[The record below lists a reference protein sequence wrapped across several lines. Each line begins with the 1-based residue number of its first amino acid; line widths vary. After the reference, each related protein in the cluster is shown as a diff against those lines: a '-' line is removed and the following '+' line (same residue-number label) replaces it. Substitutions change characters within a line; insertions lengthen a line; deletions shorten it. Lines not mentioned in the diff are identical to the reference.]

1 MEQKQRFSIR
11 KFKNG
16 VGSALLLSL
25 LLAPIAL
32 QTTVLAQDAES
43 PTQQQLGNATNY
55 TTVQADPSEE
65 FLASEKLANTSQGEI
80 INQITSTE
88 LTTAISEAKNAG
100 VKVTVDKAVNF
111 DSLEAG
117 QADYA
122 EQVTAV
128 KAITDKQI
136 AAQKAY
142 EEAEK
147 KYQAYLVAEA
157 QYEKDN
163 TAYQAYLTAKAEY
176 DKAFATYQDAYK
188 VYEAA
193 LAENVKLVAQYEQD
207 KQAYDKAYTLYQD
220 ALKKH
225 TDVTAVNAKK
235 KADYEAALTK
245 YNQDYVNYQAALS
258 TYTAAS
264 TENARLKAAYDA
276 AKAEYDKKKAEYDT
290 AKAAYDKQVA
300 EANRLTGVDGYLS
313 RTEAQE
319 LTLLSE
325 PQAKLTI
332 TGSGKFANKNT
343 VTNLQSYDNEWVK
356 ALYAV
361 HSDDYYNSA
370 TTSQSGAWIVDGSN
384 YGRMSKGYAMVARE
398 GDTIIATYDNLQ
410 NSSLGDIKITKA
422 VYEYQI
428 KEVSDDQGYVNLVIY
443 NDPTVTIDNDSQ
455 NEIKSK
461 DVRVTLTPKYFDEN
475 GNQLDLSQ
483 YSSLIS
489 VASLNYDYYAGQVE
503 SVQDLN
509 GVEFIPITGSTIKNT
524 NGVIAATSNNSWNIA
539 KPYYN
544 GVSDWA
550 ASEWDISNSPNEYY
564 GAGVLK
570 VTSKDFSFDLVSSSY
585 SEENDIIHQWKG
597 YWQALSSKIKA
608 SGLVPTLPVAPTA
621 PTPPKYKV
629 TGNNPEEPVKPTEP
643 TYEDTTAPTPP
654 VEPTKPIIVEPVK
667 PTEPT
672 KPTEVPKP
680 GTVDEVPIPTVAAQL
695 EVKVHPNTYSS
706 QPTIQKEVTNEAGE
720 DLSNALVPKGSTV
733 KFPLQLPMLTAG
745 RPEYK
750 VLTVEDNIP
759 EGYEL
764 NVEAVTAAFPDFDVT
779 YDEKTRLLKLV
790 SKEELVAAIN
800 KDRTKEFTFA
810 KQALTGIVTNDGT
823 VYKNT
828 FKVSLDNSYTIYS
841 NTVKVTTPGKPN
853 DPDNP
858 DNNLIQ
864 PTKQVVDAEGKDIDG
879 QAVGLKDTL
888 NYPLFWDMDQYNTI
902 KDGDSAKDIYFYF
915 DLYDASKV
923 TVDLEASKEI
933 VDENSQAVSDIEVTN
948 YASFADLPKELQTVF
963 ENANLKEVVGN
974 KSIVLYLPKDM
985 PAFEENYVKKGI
997 SLNLKFVA
1005 TPKREAAG
1013 QVIENTAGQVDFG
1026 NGYITNTVT
1035 NKVQVTT
1042 EWEDKHG
1049 TVLKDK
1055 VTGDQTEEAGS
1066 FDRYRFVETQETETG
1081 IKHIFEKLY
1090 TTEWVDEQ
1098 GNALKEKVEDTETKE
1113 HGAIERY
1120 EYVRTEDTPTGIKH
1134 IFKRIVEQPVE
1145 PKKNLPLTGEQ
1156 ATIGLVG
1163 LGATLLALILA
1174 WKFKLVEKLKKVFKK

>member
-176 DKAFATYQDAYK
+176 DKAFAAYQDAYK

-313 RTEAQE
+313 EVVAQSLILLTE
-319 LTLLSE
+319 
-325 PQAKLTI
+325 PNAKLSISSSNKIEMSQDDKNANAPSKWNSTNNISSYSGTGRAIIKLDKGESVTATYENLSNSSYVGIPLSKIIFTFSAKNATGNVIDIATDPTI
-332 TGSGKFANKNT
+332 T
-343 VTNLQSYDNEWVK
+343 VTTYSE
-356 ALYAV
+356 LYET
-361 HSDDYYNSA
+361 N
-370 TTSQSGAWIVDGSN
+370 
-384 YGRMSKGYAMVARE
+384 R
-398 GDTIIATYDNLQ
+398 
-410 NSSLGDIKITKA
+410 
-422 VYEYQI
+422 
-428 KEVSDDQGYVNLVIY
+428 VNAHVEL
-443 NDPTVTIDNDSQ
+443 
-455 NEIKSK
+455 
-461 DVRVTLTPKYFDEN
+461 FDEN
-475 GNQLDLSQ
+475 NKKIVFTEENPAIF
-483 YSSLIS
+483 SL
-489 VASLNYDYYAGQVE
+489 ASLNYSKHDLVGANFQETVE
-503 SVQDLN
+503 NFSNNVKI
-509 GVEFIPITGSTIKNT
+509 IPITGSGIVYE
-524 NGVIAATSNNSWNIA
+524 NGSVHAANFND
-539 KPYYN
+539 KVEN
-544 GVSDWA
+544 GSKYP
-550 ASEWDISNSPNEYY
+550 SQGEGRWDDTELAYY
-564 GAGVLK
+564 GAIAGK
-570 VTSKDFSFDLVSSSY
+570 VTSGDYISFDIVSKV
-585 SEENDIIHQWKG
+585 DITSG
-597 YWQALSSKIKA
+597 VNQAGWTGNAFWFAFNTDIKA
-608 SGLVPTLPVAPTA
+608 SGLLPAPPVAPTA

-680 GTVDEVPIPTVAAQL
+680 GTVDEVPIPTVPAQL

-706 QPTIQKEVTNEAGE
+706 KPTIQKEVTNEAGE

-733 KFPLQLPMLTAG
+733 KFPLQLPTLTAG

-759 EGYEL
+759 EGYDL
-764 NVEAVTAAFPDFDVT
+764 NVEAAKTAFPEFDVT

-841 NTVKVTTPGKPN
+841 NTVKVTTPGNPN

-963 ENANLKEVVGN
+963 ENANLKEVVGD

-985 PAFEENYVKKGI
+985 AAFEENYVKKGI

-1042 EWEDKHG
+1042 EWEDKPG

-1113 HGAIERY
+1113 HGTIERY

-1156 ATIGLVG
+1156 ATTGLVG
-1163 LGATLLALILA
+1163 LGAALLALILA

>member
-176 DKAFATYQDAYK
+176 DKAFAAYQDAYK

-313 RTEAQE
+313 EVVAQSLILLTE
-319 LTLLSE
+319 
-325 PQAKLTI
+325 PNAKLSISSSNKIEMSQDDKNANAPSKWNSTNNISSYSGTGRAIIKLDKGESVTATYENLSNSSYAGIPLSKIIFTFSAKNATGNVIDIATDPTI
-332 TGSGKFANKNT
+332 T
-343 VTNLQSYDNEWVK
+343 VTTYSE
-356 ALYAV
+356 LYET
-361 HSDDYYNSA
+361 N
-370 TTSQSGAWIVDGSN
+370 
-384 YGRMSKGYAMVARE
+384 R
-398 GDTIIATYDNLQ
+398 
-410 NSSLGDIKITKA
+410 
-422 VYEYQI
+422 
-428 KEVSDDQGYVNLVIY
+428 VNAHVEL
-443 NDPTVTIDNDSQ
+443 
-455 NEIKSK
+455 
-461 DVRVTLTPKYFDEN
+461 FDEN
-475 GNQLDLSQ
+475 NKKIVFTEENPAIF
-483 YSSLIS
+483 SL
-489 VASLNYDYYAGQVE
+489 ASLNYSKHDLVGANFQETVE
-503 SVQDLN
+503 NFSNNVTI
-509 GVEFIPITGSTIKNT
+509 IPITGSGIVYE
-524 NGVIAATSNNSWNIA
+524 NGSVHAANFND
-539 KPYYN
+539 KVEN
-544 GVSDWA
+544 GSKYP
-550 ASEWDISNSPNEYY
+550 SQGEGRWDDTELAYY
-564 GAGVLK
+564 GAIAGK
-570 VTSKDFSFDLVSSSY
+570 VTSGDYISFDIVSKV
-585 SEENDIIHQWKG
+585 DITSG
-597 YWQALSSKIKA
+597 VNQAGWTGNAFWFAFNTDIKA
-608 SGLVPTLPVAPTA
+608 SGLLPAPPVAPTA

-680 GTVDEVPIPTVAAQL
+680 GTVDEVPIPTVPAQL

-706 QPTIQKEVTNEAGE
+706 KPTIQKEVTNEAGE

-733 KFPLQLPMLTAG
+733 KFPLQLPTLTAG

-759 EGYEL
+759 EGYDL
-764 NVEAVTAAFPDFDVT
+764 NVEAAKTAFPEFDVT

-1042 EWEDKHG
+1042 EWEDKPG

-1090 TTEWVDEQ
+1090 TTEWADEQ

-1113 HGAIERY
+1113 HGTIERY

-1134 IFKRIVEQPVE
+1134 IFKRIVEQPVQ

-1163 LGATLLALILA
+1163 LGAALLALILA

>member
-176 DKAFATYQDAYK
+176 DKAFAAYQDAYK

-313 RTEAQE
+313 EVVAQSLILLTE
-319 LTLLSE
+319 
-325 PQAKLTI
+325 PNAKLSISSSNKIEMSQDDKNANAPSKWNSTNNISSYSGTGRAIIKLDKGESVTATYENLSNSSYAGIPLSKIIFTFSAKNATGNVIDIATDPTI
-332 TGSGKFANKNT
+332 T
-343 VTNLQSYDNEWVK
+343 VTTYSE
-356 ALYAV
+356 LYET
-361 HSDDYYNSA
+361 N
-370 TTSQSGAWIVDGSN
+370 
-384 YGRMSKGYAMVARE
+384 R
-398 GDTIIATYDNLQ
+398 
-410 NSSLGDIKITKA
+410 
-422 VYEYQI
+422 
-428 KEVSDDQGYVNLVIY
+428 VNAHVEL
-443 NDPTVTIDNDSQ
+443 
-455 NEIKSK
+455 
-461 DVRVTLTPKYFDEN
+461 FDEN
-475 GNQLDLSQ
+475 NKKIVFTEENPAIF
-483 YSSLIS
+483 SL
-489 VASLNYDYYAGQVE
+489 ASLNYSKHDLVGANFQETVE
-503 SVQDLN
+503 NFSNNVTI
-509 GVEFIPITGSTIKNT
+509 IPITGSGIVYE
-524 NGVIAATSNNSWNIA
+524 NGSVHAANFND
-539 KPYYN
+539 KVEN
-544 GVSDWA
+544 GSKYP
-550 ASEWDISNSPNEYY
+550 SQGEGRWDDTELAYY
-564 GAGVLK
+564 GAIAGK
-570 VTSKDFSFDLVSSSY
+570 VTSGDYISFDIVSKV
-585 SEENDIIHQWKG
+585 DITSG
-597 YWQALSSKIKA
+597 VNQAGWTGNAFWFAFNTDIKA
-608 SGLVPTLPVAPTA
+608 SGLLPAPPVAPTA

-680 GTVDEVPIPTVAAQL
+680 GTVDEVPIPTVPAQL

-706 QPTIQKEVTNEAGE
+706 HPTIQKEVTNDAGE

-733 KFPLQLPMLTAG
+733 KFPLQLPTLTAG

-759 EGYEL
+759 EGYDL
-764 NVEAVTAAFPDFDVT
+764 NVEAAKTAFPEFDVT

-963 ENANLKEVVGN
+963 ENANLKEVVGD

-985 PAFEENYVKKGI
+985 AAFEENYVKKGI

-1042 EWEDKHG
+1042 EWEDKPG

-1113 HGAIERY
+1113 HGTIERY

-1134 IFKRIVEQPVE
+1134 IFKRIVEQPVQ

-1163 LGATLLALILA
+1163 LGAALLALILA
-1174 WKFKLVEKLKKVFKK
+1174 RKFKLVEKLKKVFKK

>member
-32 QTTVLAQDAES
+32 QTTVLAQDAEN

-55 TTVQADPSEE
+55 TTAQADPSEE

-176 DKAFATYQDAYK
+176 DKAFAAYQDAYK

-220 ALKKH
+220 ELKKH

-313 RTEAQE
+313 EVVAQSLILLTE
-319 LTLLSE
+319 
-325 PQAKLTI
+325 PNAKLSISSSNKIEMSQDDKNANAPSKWNSTNNISSYSGTGRAIIKLDKGESVTATYENLSNSSYAGIPLSKIIFTFSAKNATGNVIDIATDPTI
-332 TGSGKFANKNT
+332 T
-343 VTNLQSYDNEWVK
+343 VTTYSE
-356 ALYAV
+356 LYET
-361 HSDDYYNSA
+361 N
-370 TTSQSGAWIVDGSN
+370 
-384 YGRMSKGYAMVARE
+384 R
-398 GDTIIATYDNLQ
+398 
-410 NSSLGDIKITKA
+410 
-422 VYEYQI
+422 
-428 KEVSDDQGYVNLVIY
+428 VNAHVEL
-443 NDPTVTIDNDSQ
+443 
-455 NEIKSK
+455 
-461 DVRVTLTPKYFDEN
+461 FDEN
-475 GNQLDLSQ
+475 NKKIVFTEENPAIF
-483 YSSLIS
+483 SL
-489 VASLNYDYYAGQVE
+489 ASLNYSKHDLVGANFQETVE
-503 SVQDLN
+503 NFSNNVTI
-509 GVEFIPITGSTIKNT
+509 IPITGSGIVYE
-524 NGVIAATSNNSWNIA
+524 NGSVHAANFND
-539 KPYYN
+539 KVEN
-544 GVSDWA
+544 GSKYPSQGEGRWEDTELA
-550 ASEWDISNSPNEYY
+550 YY
-564 GAGVLK
+564 GAIAGK
-570 VTSKDFSFDLVSSSY
+570 VTSGDYISFDIVSKV
-585 SEENDIIHQWKG
+585 DITSG
-597 YWQALSSKIKA
+597 VNQAGWTGNAFWFAFNTDIKS
-608 SGLVPTLPVAPTA
+608 SGLLPAPPVAPPA
-621 PTPPKYKV
+621 AKPPKYKV
-629 TGNNPEEPVKPTEP
+629 TGNNPKEPVKPTEP

-680 GTVDEVPIPTVAAQL
+680 GTVDEVPIPTVPAQL

-706 QPTIQKEVTNEAGE
+706 KPTIQKEVTNEAGE

-733 KFPLQLPMLTAG
+733 KFPLQLPTLTAG

-759 EGYEL
+759 EGYDL
-764 NVEAVTAAFPDFDVT
+764 NVEAAKTAFPEFDVT

-841 NTVKVTTPGKPN
+841 NTVKVTTPGNPN

-963 ENANLKEVVGN
+963 ENANLKEVVGD

-1042 EWEDKHG
+1042 EWEDKPG

-1090 TTEWVDEQ
+1090 TTEWADEQ

-1113 HGAIERY
+1113 HGTIERY

-1134 IFKRIVEQPVE
+1134 IFKRIVEQPVQ

-1163 LGATLLALILA
+1163 LGAALLALILA

>member
-176 DKAFATYQDAYK
+176 DKAFAAYQDAYK

-313 RTEAQE
+313 EVVAQSLILLTE
-319 LTLLSE
+319 
-325 PQAKLTI
+325 PNAKLSISSSNKIEMSQDDKNANAPSKWNSTNNISSYSGTGRAIIKLDKGESVTATYENLSNSSYAGIPLSKIIFTFSAKNATGNVIDIATDPTI
-332 TGSGKFANKNT
+332 T
-343 VTNLQSYDNEWVK
+343 VTTYSE
-356 ALYAV
+356 LYET
-361 HSDDYYNSA
+361 N
-370 TTSQSGAWIVDGSN
+370 
-384 YGRMSKGYAMVARE
+384 R
-398 GDTIIATYDNLQ
+398 
-410 NSSLGDIKITKA
+410 
-422 VYEYQI
+422 
-428 KEVSDDQGYVNLVIY
+428 VNAHVEL
-443 NDPTVTIDNDSQ
+443 
-455 NEIKSK
+455 
-461 DVRVTLTPKYFDEN
+461 FDEN
-475 GNQLDLSQ
+475 NKKIVFTEENPAIF
-483 YSSLIS
+483 SL
-489 VASLNYDYYAGQVE
+489 ASLNYSKHDLVGANFQETVE
-503 SVQDLN
+503 NFSNNVTI
-509 GVEFIPITGSTIKNT
+509 IPITGSGIVYE
-524 NGVIAATSNNSWNIA
+524 NGSVHAANFND
-539 KPYYN
+539 KVEN
-544 GVSDWA
+544 GSKYP
-550 ASEWDISNSPNEYY
+550 SQGEGRWDDTELAYY
-564 GAGVLK
+564 GAIAGK
-570 VTSKDFSFDLVSSSY
+570 VTSGDYISFDIVSKV
-585 SEENDIIHQWKG
+585 DITSG
-597 YWQALSSKIKA
+597 VNQAGWTGNAFWFAFNTDIKA
-608 SGLVPTLPVAPTA
+608 SGLLPAPPIAPTA

-680 GTVDEVPIPTVAAQL
+680 GTVDEVPIPTVPAQL

-706 QPTIQKEVTNEAGE
+706 KPTIQKEVTNEAGE

-733 KFPLQLPMLTAG
+733 KFPLQLPTLTAG

-759 EGYEL
+759 EGYDL
-764 NVEAVTAAFPDFDVT
+764 NVEAAKTAFPEFDVT

-841 NTVKVTTPGKPN
+841 NTVKVTTPGNPN

-923 TVDLEASKEI
+923 AVDLEASKEI

-985 PAFEENYVKKGI
+985 DAFEENYVKKGI

-1042 EWEDKHG
+1042 EWEDRHG

-1113 HGAIERY
+1113 HGTIERY

-1134 IFKRIVEQPVE
+1134 IFKRIVEQPAQ

-1163 LGATLLALILA
+1163 LGAALLALILA

>member
-55 TTVQADPSEE
+55 TAAQADPSEE
-65 FLASEKLANTSQGEI
+65 NLALEKLANTSQGEI

-88 LTTAISEAKNAG
+88 LTATISEAKNAG
-100 VKVTVDKAVNF
+100 VKVTVDKGVNF
-111 DSLEAG
+111 ESLEAG

-122 EQVTAV
+122 NQVTAV
-128 KAITDKQI
+128 KTIIDKQV
-136 AAQKAY
+136 AAQKTY

-176 DKAFATYQDAYK
+176 DKAFASYQEAYK
-188 VYEAA
+188 VYETA

-207 KQAYDKAYTLYQD
+207 KQAYDKAYALYQD
-220 ALKKH
+220 ELKKH
-225 TDVTAVNAKK
+225 TDVTATNAQK
-235 KADYEAALTK
+235 KADYEVALAK
-245 YNQDYVNYQAALS
+245 YNQDYANYQAALS

-264 TENARLKAAYDA
+264 TGNARLKAAYDA

-313 RTEAQE
+313 EAVVQ
-319 LTLLSE
+319 
-325 PQAKLTI
+325 
-332 TGSGKFANKNT
+332 
-343 VTNLQSYDNEWVK
+343 
-356 ALYAV
+356 
-361 HSDDYYNSA
+361 
-370 TTSQSGAWIVDGSN
+370 
-384 YGRMSKGYAMVARE
+384 
-398 GDTIIATYDNLQ
+398 
-410 NSSLGDIKITKA
+410 
-422 VYEYQI
+422 
-428 KEVSDDQGYVNLVIY
+428 
-443 NDPTVTIDNDSQ
+443 
-455 NEIKSK
+455 
-461 DVRVTLTPKYFDEN
+461 
-475 GNQLDLSQ
+475 
-483 YSSLIS
+483 SLIS
-489 VASLNYDYYAGQVE
+489 KSEPNAKIVEIDGVTNFLSTTKREEIRLKNPNLVHTVSSYDANDYTNKMESAPLNVQGITDEAVTFELAVGQSATVIYGGNLTSTFNGESIEKIEIKYTSLKSEVGSSIISVFQDPTKTVAFASDATKGFVGEGDELGLEISYYTASGKVTATKENPIVFSLSSMNSLGEESYYEYVRGLSSNLRFV
-503 SVQDLN
+503 
-509 GVEFIPITGSTIKNT
+509 PITGSQVNKYNDKIYARNSIDTIEPY
-524 NGVIAATSNNSWNIA
+524 NSHDS
-539 KPYYN
+539 
-544 GVSDWA
+544 VD
-550 ASEWDISNSPNEYY
+550 SPGRYY
-564 GAGVLK
+564 GSGAIIAESGNVFGIVVGASK
-570 VTSKDFSFDLVSSSY
+570 HQTSHWFAFNTD
-585 SEENDIIHQWKG
+585 
-597 YWQALSSKIKA
+597 IKA
-608 SGLVPTLPVAPTA
+608 SGLLPAPPVAPTA

-680 GTVDEVPIPTVAAQL
+680 GTVDEVPIPTVPAQL

-706 QPTIQKEVTNEAGE
+706 HPTIQKEVTNDAGE

-733 KFPLQLPMLTAG
+733 KYPLQLPTLTAG

-923 TVDLEASKEI
+923 AVDLKASKEI

-963 ENANLKEVVGN
+963 ENANLKEVVGD

-985 PAFEENYVKKGI
+985 AVFEENYVKKGI
-997 SLNLKFVA
+997 SLNLRFVA

-1113 HGAIERY
+1113 HGTIERY

-1134 IFKRIVEQPVE
+1134 IFKRIVEQPVQ

-1163 LGATLLALILA
+1163 LGAALLALILA

>member
-176 DKAFATYQDAYK
+176 DKAFAAYQDAYK

-313 RTEAQE
+313 EVVAQSLILLTE
-319 LTLLSE
+319 
-325 PQAKLTI
+325 PNAKLSISSSNKIEMSQDDKNANAPSKWNSTNNISSYSGTGRAIIKLDKGESVTATYENLSNSSYAGIPLSKIIFTFSAKNATGNVIDIATDPTI
-332 TGSGKFANKNT
+332 T
-343 VTNLQSYDNEWVK
+343 VTTYSE
-356 ALYAV
+356 LYET
-361 HSDDYYNSA
+361 N
-370 TTSQSGAWIVDGSN
+370 
-384 YGRMSKGYAMVARE
+384 R
-398 GDTIIATYDNLQ
+398 
-410 NSSLGDIKITKA
+410 
-422 VYEYQI
+422 
-428 KEVSDDQGYVNLVIY
+428 VNAHVEL
-443 NDPTVTIDNDSQ
+443 
-455 NEIKSK
+455 
-461 DVRVTLTPKYFDEN
+461 FDEN
-475 GNQLDLSQ
+475 NKKIVFTEENPAIF
-483 YSSLIS
+483 SL
-489 VASLNYDYYAGQVE
+489 ASLNYSKHDLVGANFQETVE
-503 SVQDLN
+503 NFSNNVTI
-509 GVEFIPITGSTIKNT
+509 IPITGSGIVYE
-524 NGVIAATSNNSWNIA
+524 NGSVHAANFND
-539 KPYYN
+539 KVEN
-544 GVSDWA
+544 GSKYP
-550 ASEWDISNSPNEYY
+550 SQGEGRWDDTELAYY
-564 GAGVLK
+564 GAIAGK
-570 VTSKDFSFDLVSSSY
+570 VTSGDYISFDIVSKV
-585 SEENDIIHQWKG
+585 DITSG
-597 YWQALSSKIKA
+597 VNQAGWTGNAFWFAFNTDIKA
-608 SGLVPTLPVAPTA
+608 SGLLPAPPIAPTA

-680 GTVDEVPIPTVAAQL
+680 GTVDEVPIPTVPAQL

-706 QPTIQKEVTNEAGE
+706 KPTIQKEVTNEAGE

-733 KFPLQLPMLTAG
+733 KFPLQLPTLTAG

-759 EGYEL
+759 EGYDL
-764 NVEAVTAAFPDFDVT
+764 NVEAAKTAFPEFDVT

-963 ENANLKEVVGN
+963 ENANLKEVVGD

-985 PAFEENYVKKGI
+985 AAFEENYVKKGI

-1042 EWEDKHG
+1042 EWEDKPG

-1113 HGAIERY
+1113 HGTIERY

-1134 IFKRIVEQPVE
+1134 IFKRIVEQPVQ

-1163 LGATLLALILA
+1163 LGAALLALILA
-1174 WKFKLVEKLKKVFKK
+1174 RKFKLVEKLKKVFKK

>member
-128 KAITDKQI
+128 KSITDKQI

-176 DKAFATYQDAYK
+176 DKAFAAYQDAYK

-290 AKAAYDKQVA
+290 AKATYDKQVA

-313 RTEAQE
+313 EVVAQSLILLTE
-319 LTLLSE
+319 
-325 PQAKLTI
+325 PNAKLSISSSNKVEMSQDDKNANAPSKWNSTNDISSYSGAGRAIIKLDKGESVTATYENLSNSSYAGTPLSKIVFTYSAQNATGNVIDIATDPTI
-332 TGSGKFANKNT
+332 T
-343 VTNLQSYDNEWVK
+343 
-356 ALYAV
+356 
-361 HSDDYYNSA
+361 A
-370 TTSQSGAWIVDGSN
+370 TTHSEIYETSRVNARVELFDAKNNKIVFTEE
-384 YGRMSKGYAMVARE
+384 YPAVF
-398 GDTIIATYDNLQ
+398 
-410 NSSLGDIKITKA
+410 SL
-422 VYEYQI
+422 
-428 KEVSDDQGYVNLVIY
+428 
-443 NDPTVTIDNDSQ
+443 
-455 NEIKSK
+455 
-461 DVRVTLTPKYFDEN
+461 
-475 GNQLDLSQ
+475 
-483 YSSLIS
+483 
-489 VASLNYDYYAGQVE
+489 ASLNYSKHDLVGANFQETVE
-503 SVQDLN
+503 NFSNNVTI
-509 GVEFIPITGSTIKNT
+509 IPITGSGIIYENGSVHASAFNDTIE
-524 NGVIAATSNNSWNIA
+524 NGSKYPAQ
-539 KPYYN
+539 
-544 GVSDWA
+544 G
-550 ASEWDISNSPNEYY
+550 EGRWDGTDLSYY
-564 GAGVLK
+564 GAIAGK
-570 VTSKDFSFDLVSSSY
+570 VTSGDYISYDIVSKV
-585 SEENDIIHQWKG
+585 DITSGVNQTGWTSNAF
-597 YWQALSSKIKA
+597 WLAFNTDIKA
-608 SGLVPTLPVAPTA
+608 SGLLPAPPVAPTA

-643 TYEDTTAPTPP
+643 TYEETTAPTPP

-680 GTVDEVPIPTVAAQL
+680 GTVDEVPIPTVPAQL

-706 QPTIQKEVTNEAGE
+706 KPTIQKEVTNEAGE

-733 KFPLQLPMLTAG
+733 KFPLQLPTLTAG

-759 EGYEL
+759 EGYDL
-764 NVEAVTAAFPDFDVT
+764 NVEAAKTAFPEFDVT

-963 ENANLKEVVGN
+963 ENANLKEVVGD

-985 PAFEENYVKKGI
+985 AAFEENYVKKGI

-1042 EWEDKHG
+1042 EWEDKPG

-1113 HGAIERY
+1113 HGTIERY

-1134 IFKRIVEQPVE
+1134 IFKRIVEQPVQ

-1163 LGATLLALILA
+1163 LGAALLALILA
-1174 WKFKLVEKLKKVFKK
+1174 RKFKLVEKLKKVFKK

>member
-32 QTTVLAQDAES
+32 QTTVLAQEAES
-43 PTQQQLGNATNY
+43 PTQQELGNATNY
-55 TTVQADPSEE
+55 TTAQADPSEE

-100 VKVTVDKAVNF
+100 VKVTVDNAVNF

-122 EQVTAV
+122 NQVTAV
-128 KAITDKQI
+128 KAITDKQV

-147 KYQAYLVAEA
+147 KYQAYLVAKA

-163 TAYQAYLTAKAEY
+163 SAYQAYLTAKAEY
-176 DKAFATYQDAYK
+176 DKAFTAYQEAYK

-193 LAENVKLVAQYEQD
+193 LSENVKLVAQYEKD
-207 KQAYDKAYTLYQD
+207 KQAYDKAYALYQD
-220 ALKKH
+220 ELKKY
-225 TDVTAVNAKK
+225 TDVTAANAQK
-235 KADYEAALTK
+235 KADYEAALAK
-245 YNQDYVNYQAALS
+245 YNQDYANYQAALA

-290 AKAAYDKQVA
+290 AKAEYDKQVA
-300 EANRLTGVDGYLS
+300 EANRLTGVDGYASQVVSNSLILESEKNATLTVQGRILS
-313 RTEAQE
+313 QEQYDSAQKRSGVFLDPKTVVNPPTVATEKTGKESMSVLLKVGESATAAYTDLTNSSFQNQGIKKITRTY
-319 LTLLSE
+319 TLINTNHYDKSIALMLFQDPTVSSYVHYWDSRSGQDNDAGAGNEGSYEVSVIEKYYDVNGNEIKPTATYPAYLSFASINSLGGE
-325 PQAKLTI
+325 GEFVSTNVGEFVKI
-332 TGSGKFANKNT
+332 TGSAITDKDGRATNYSSKSIDDYGDGTGSWDTTDSQLRYVGAIIGKFT
-343 VTNLQSYDNEWVK
+343 
-356 ALYAV
+356 
-361 HSDDYYNSA
+361 
-370 TTSQSGAWIVDGSN
+370 
-384 YGRMSKGYAMVARE
+384 
-398 GDTIIATYDNLQ
+398 
-410 NSSLGDIKITKA
+410 
-422 VYEYQI
+422 
-428 KEVSDDQGYVNLVIY
+428 
-443 NDPTVTIDNDSQ
+443 DS
-455 NEIKSK
+455 I
-461 DVRVTLTPKYFDEN
+461 
-475 GNQLDLSQ
+475 
-483 YSSLIS
+483 
-489 VASLNYDYYAGQVE
+489 
-503 SVQDLN
+503 
-509 GVEFIPITGSTIKNT
+509 
-524 NGVIAATSNNSWNIA
+524 
-539 KPYYN
+539 
-544 GVSDWA
+544 
-550 ASEWDISNSPNEYY
+550 
-564 GAGVLK
+564 
-570 VTSKDFSFDLVSSSY
+570 SY
-585 SEENDIIHQWKG
+585 SIGNTFGAAH
-597 YWQALSSKIKA
+597 WQAVNTYFA
-608 SGLVPTLPVAPTA
+608 APTLPAPPVAPTA
-621 PTPPKYKV
+621 PTPPKYTV

-643 TYEDTTAPTPP
+643 TYEETTAPTPP

-672 KPTEVPKP
+672 KPTEIPKP
-680 GTVDEVPIPTVAAQL
+680 GTVDEVVIPTVPAQL

-733 KFPLQLPMLTAG
+733 NFPLQLPTLTAG

-764 NVEAVTAAFPDFDVT
+764 NVEAAKAAFPEFDVT

-828 FKVSLDNSYTIYS
+828 FKVSLDNSYTVYS
-841 NTVKVTTPGKPN
+841 NTVKVTTPGNPN

-923 TVDLEASKEI
+923 TVDMEASKQA

-985 PAFEENYVKKGI
+985 AAFEENYVKKGI

-1042 EWEDKHG
+1042 EWEDKNG

-1081 IKHIFEKLY
+1081 VKHIFEKLY

-1113 HGAIERY
+1113 HGTIERY
-1120 EYVRTEDTPTGIKH
+1120 EYVGTEDTPTGIKH
-1134 IFKRIVEQPVE
+1134 IFKRIVEQPTQS
-1145 PKKNLPLTGEQ
+1145 KKSLPFTGEE
-1156 ATIGLVG
+1156 ATVGFVG
-1163 LGATLLALILA
+1163 LGIGLLAFVLA
-1174 WKFKLVEKLKKVFKK
+1174 WRFKLVEKLKKALKK

>member
-32 QTTVLAQDAES
+32 QTTVLAQDAEN

-55 TTVQADPSEE
+55 TTAQADPSEE

-88 LTTAISEAKNAG
+88 LTAAISEAKNAG
-100 VKVTVDKAVNF
+100 VKVTVDKGVNF

-122 EQVTAV
+122 NQVTAV
-128 KAITDKQI
+128 KAIIDKQVV
-136 AAQKAY
+136 AQKTY

-176 DKAFATYQDAYK
+176 DKAFASYQEAYK
-188 VYEAA
+188 VYETA
-193 LAENVKLVAQYEQD
+193 LAENVKLVAQYEKD
-207 KQAYDKAYTLYQD
+207 KQAYDKAYTLYQE

-245 YNQDYVNYQAALS
+245 YNQDYANYQAALA

-300 EANRLTGVDGYLS
+300 EANRRAGMKGYIPELLNKYLIFENDWTKS
-313 RTEAQE
+313 AQVSVVANTYIDE
-319 LTLLSE
+319 V
-325 PQAKLTI
+325 QAKKELNFNGDI
-332 TGSGKFANKNT
+332 PKLLRSAELSKFTTSTPSKMVQLKPGEQLVAT
-343 VTNLQSYDNEWVK
+343 YTNLTASYNDKLV
-356 ALYAV
+356 
-361 HSDDYYNSA
+361 
-370 TTSQSGAWIVDGSN
+370 
-384 YGRMSKGYAMVARE
+384 
-398 GDTIIATYDNLQ
+398 
-410 NSSLGDIKITKA
+410 TKA
-422 VYEYQI
+422 VFTF
-428 KEVSDDQGYVNLVIY
+428 KLDSDNGVMNMLVLD
-443 NDPTVTIDNDSQ
+443 DPSETINVGSPNPLKKDSKIDTTVELFFEDGTKVLPQ
-455 NEIKSK
+455 K
-461 DVRVTLTPKYFDEN
+461 DKPFVY
-475 GNQLDLSQ
+475 
-483 YSSLIS
+483 S
-489 VASLNYDYYAGQVE
+489 VASLNSNGLDHIEYVSNLGAGSRFVGINGSYVSNHGGEIYSASDIDYG
-503 SVQDLN
+503 SGT
-509 GVEFIPITGSTIKNT
+509 GVHTDDWDY
-524 NGVIAATSNNSWNIA
+524 ATS
-539 KPYYN
+539 
-544 GVSDWA
+544 
-550 ASEWDISNSPNEYY
+550 PNAYY
-564 GAGVLK
+564 GAGVVVATEDIK
-570 VTSKDFSFDLVSSSY
+570 FSFGVKGESLTS
-585 SEENDIIHQWKG
+585 QWFAFNTNLKT
-597 YWQALSSKIKA
+597 SI
-608 SGLVPTLPVAPTA
+608 LPKPPIAPTA

-680 GTVDEVPIPTVAAQL
+680 GTVDEVPIPTVPAQL

-706 QPTIQKEVTNEAGE
+706 HPTIQKEVTNDAGE

-733 KFPLQLPMLTAG
+733 KFPLQLPTLTAG

-759 EGYEL
+759 EGYDL
-764 NVEAVTAAFPDFDVT
+764 NVEAAKTAFPEFDVT
-779 YDEKTRLLKLV
+779 YDEKTRLFKLV

-923 TVDLEASKEI
+923 TVDLEASKEV
-933 VDENSQAVSDIEVTN
+933 VDENSQVSSDIEVTN
-948 YASFADLPKELQTVF
+948 YASFADLPKELQTAF

-974 KSIVLYLPKDM
+974 KSILLYLPKDM
-985 PAFEENYVKKGI
+985 AAFEENYVKKGI

-1042 EWEDKHG
+1042 EWEDKPG

-1066 FDRYRFVETQETETG
+1066 FDHYRFVETQETETG

-1113 HGAIERY
+1113 HGTIERY

-1134 IFKRIVEQPVE
+1134 IFKRIVEQPVQ

-1163 LGATLLALILA
+1163 LGAALLALILA